1 MAICLKTQLHFF
13 ASIPLP
19 LQVSQAPELHIADLL
34 SLAPSAST
42 AGCYFMYK
50 RKVYVSYGIEH
61 SLHASIVFF

>member
-19 LQVSQAPELHIADLL
+19 LQVSQAPELHIVDLL

-50 RKVYVSYGIEH
+50 RKVYV
-61 SLHASIVFF
+61 